1 MINIGGNPLM
11 ILLAIVA
18 ALGGVG
24 LYFVRNFKPELS
36 RDHDV
41 FFSAIA
47 LVYGVILLGFNFR
60 MEITTQL
67 AQVLV
72 VGFAGWF
79 AVESLILRQALS
91 EQARRSPTNPFES
104 EPDDEPVR
112 PRDNNPSYGYRVE
125 LDPRREISD
134 RAESSRRMRSVAA
147 DASELGGDVRGRS
160 RREERGSRRRSSTD
174 GFNSAFD
181 DEIIDVGTEEAQD
194 RGRGEVRDNSAR
206 SGGSDRRRGKPIN
219 DLGSS
224 FDYDESDRSFSSES
238 TREEDQDNSRRPR
251 RPRTRNSSSEVDD
264 FGDF

>member
-91 EQARRSPTNPFES
+91 EQARRSPSNPFES
-104 EPDDEPVR
+104 EPDDQPVK
-112 PRDNNPSYGYRVE
+112 PRNNNPSYGYRVE
-125 LDPRREISD
+125 LDPRREITD
-134 RAESSRRMRSVAA
+134 RPDSSRRMRSVAA
-147 DASELGGDVRGRS
+147 DASELGGDVRGRT
-160 RREERGSRRRSSTD
+160 RRDERGSRRRTSPANTD
-174 GFNSAFD
+174 LAN
-181 DEIIDVGTEEAQD
+181 DEIIDVGIEEIQD
-194 RGRGEVRDNSAR
+194 LPTRTGR
-206 SGGSDRRRGKPIN
+206 SDRRRGKPAN
-219 DLGSS
+219 DPDLSANLSAENGSEGSS
-224 FDYDESDRSFSSES
+224 ASFNQANQ
-238 TREEDQDNSRRPR
+238 EDQPDSSRRRHSRNPR
-251 RPRTRNSSSEVDD
+251 SNEADN